1 MTSQAPDEIELLLDR
16 YAREGLTPEPGQL
29 ASGRV
34 AMLDAF
40 SAARVAPEPS
50 RRLLHG
56 WSLAGALALL
66 LIGSTS
72 IVVAE
77 SGPGQPF
84 YGLRLAI
91 GSVTLPGGEPA
102 HDRGL
107 AAQLEDRLAEVRAAA
122 RDGDARGALAAIH
135 EYLDTLRELT
145 RNGVTDPEILAL
157 LQRHEAALHDL
168 LTVAPNQATDG
179 LQEAYDA
186 AGKVKGVV
194 TRPTPAD
201 GGDPSPRST
210 GKP

>member
-1 MTSQAPDEIELLLDR
+1 MTSQAPDEIELLVDR

-29 ASGRV
+29 ASGRL

-40 SAARVAPEPS
+40 SAARVASGPS

-56 WSLAGALALL
+56 WSLAGAFALL

-72 IVVAE
+72 VVVAE

-91 GSVTLPGGEPA
+91 GSVTLPGEEPA

-122 RDGDARGALAAIH
+122 RDGDGRGALAAIH
-135 EYLDTLRELT
+135 EYLNTLRELT

-157 LQRHEAALHDL
+157 LQRHEAALHEL
-168 LTVAPNQATDG
+168 LTVAPTQATDG
-179 LQEAYDA
+179 VQEAYDA
-186 AGKVKGVV
+186 AGKVKGVI
-194 TRPTPAD
+194 THPTPPA
-201 GGDPSPRST
+201 GASSPRPT